1 MIAADQRRLDIAR
14 QQRVHA
20 DAVRRVFD
28 GEAARQRRHRA
39 LGRRIDRHLPRV
51 LARHDRG
58 EIDHR
63 GVARRLQQV
72 EGLARAAHRAVEI
85 GLPHPV
91 PRLVGEMA
99 EVRPLAHARIVD
111 QHVEPAMRFA
121 DRLHQRLDLSGV
133 GDIDLVRG
141 RGAIRHDDRFGHLF
155 RRLAVAV
162 GHHHERALAR
172 EGLGDGPADPCPAAR
187 HQRDLVLKPPHLTPP
202 PASAPPICGASS
214 PVPRRRSDAAPWS
227 RRTAP
232 WSRRA

>member
-28 GEAARQRRHRA
+28 REAARQRRHRA
-39 LGRRIDRHLPRV
+39 LGRRIDRHLPGV
-51 LARHDRG
+51 LGRHDRG

-63 GVARRLQQV
+63 GVARGLQQV
-72 EGLARAAHRAVEI
+72 ESLARAAHRAVEI
-85 GLPHPV
+85 GLPHSV

-99 EVRPLAHARIVD
+99 EVRPLADARIVD
-111 QHVEPAMRFA
+111 QHVQPAMRFA
-121 DRLHQRLDLSGV
+121 DRLHQRLDLRGV

-141 RGAIRHDDRFGHLF
+141 RGAVRLDDGFRHLF
-155 RRLAVAV
+155 RRLPVAV

-172 EGLGDGPADPCPAAR
+172 EGLGNGAADPGATAR
-187 HQRDLVLKPPHLTPP
+187 HQGDLVLKPPHLTPP
-202 PASAPPICGASS
+202 PAPAPPICGASS
-214 PVPRRRSDAAPWS
+214 PALRPRSDAAPWS
-227 RRTAP
+227 CRAAP